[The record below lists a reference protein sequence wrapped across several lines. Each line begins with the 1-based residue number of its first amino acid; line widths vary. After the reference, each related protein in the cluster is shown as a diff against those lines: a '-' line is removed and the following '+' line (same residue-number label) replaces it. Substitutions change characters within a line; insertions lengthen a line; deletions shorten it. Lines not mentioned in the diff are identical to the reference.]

1 MKILVITS
9 HLPHRR
15 SISGHQIVY
24 QRIRRLMDAGHQV
37 GLCSLRG
44 TAEGTGNDP
53 LYDQLSDL
61 RVLPAPARASLAR
74 RVRDYTLS
82 RIPPPYWPYHS
93 PAMYRAVGDMVHE
106 ADYDVVL
113 AEFSQ
118 MGQYLYENP
127 WLPAVRTIISA
138 HECASIS
145 TRTPLF
151 LPQRTWAR
159 SVAEHLI
166 QRDLRR
172 FEFDLYR
179 SVDRVLTLTRAD
191 KFTLQMYAP
200 ELRVSVVPPGVDHD
214 YFSLEGVG
222 SSESSIVFTGQFS
235 DPANRDGIEWF
246 LEHSWPKLR
255 QLHPQ
260 LIFYVLG
267 PNLPPHTYA
276 LARRHPGVRLPGEMA
291 DIRPYLAKA
300 KAFVC
305 PVRMGSGLKMKI
317 LEAMS
322 AGVPVV
328 TTSIGAEGIPV
339 QSGVNAMLA
348 DEPQMLAEAVDL
360 LISDPLFAKRMAEQA
375 HRMVRERFNWDLSMK
390 SLESVLRDVV
400 KTGSA
405 SR

>member
-24 QRIRRLMDAGHQV
+24 QRMRRLIGAGHQV
-37 GLCSLRG
+37 GLCALRG
-44 TAEGTGNDP
+44 IAEGTSQDP
-53 LYDQLSDL
+53 LYKELFDL
-61 RVLPAPARASLAR
+61 RVLPAPSRASFTR
-74 RVRDYTLS
+74 RVRDYVLS
-82 RIPPPYWPYHS
+82 RIPPPYWPYHL

-106 ADYDVVL
+106 SDYDVVL

-127 WLPAVRTIISA
+127 WLPAVRKIISA
-138 HECASIS
+138 HECASMA

-151 LPQRTWAR
+151 LPQRTWTR

-166 QRDLRR
+166 RRDLRK
-172 FEFDLYR
+172 FEFNLYR
-179 SVDRVLTLTRAD
+179 NVDRVLTLTRAD
-191 KFTLQMYAP
+191 LFTLQTFAP

-222 SSESSIVFTGQFS
+222 ASEPSIVFTGQFA
-235 DPANRDGIEWF
+235 DPANRDGVEWF
-246 LEHSWPKLR
+246 LENSWPRLR
-255 QLHPQ
+255 QVHPQ
-260 LIFYVLG
+260 LIFNVLG
-267 PNLPPHTYA
+267 PNLTPTMSA
-276 LARRHPGVRLPGEMA
+276 LARRHPGVHLRGEIT
-291 DIRPYLAKA
+291 DIRPFLQQANV
-300 KAFVC
+300 FVC
-305 PVRMGSGLKMKI
+305 PVRMGSGLKIKI

-348 DEPQMLAEAVDL
+348 DDPSMLVEAVDL
-360 LISDPLFAKRMAEQA
+360 LISDPHLAKRMAGQA
-375 HRMVRERFNWDLSMK
+375 NRMVKERFHWDLSMK
-390 SLESVLRDVV
+390 TLESVLRDVA
-400 KTGSA
+400 KAG
-405 SR
+405 